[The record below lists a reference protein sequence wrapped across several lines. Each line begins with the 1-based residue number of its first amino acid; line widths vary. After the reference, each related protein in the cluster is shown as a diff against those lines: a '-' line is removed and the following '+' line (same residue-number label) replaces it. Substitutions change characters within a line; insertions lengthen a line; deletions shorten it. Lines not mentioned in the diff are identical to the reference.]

1 MEEYQQITL
10 HASGDDN
17 GKSRREMPIIV
28 LLLCP
33 LCYHNTETDVMT
45 RQEFDYFSESVR
57 AKLLAVAKAFGR
69 FGAAGGDDPED
80 IVQEAL
86 TTLWGLYDS
95 GYPVRDA
102 EALAVK
108 ITKTVCV
115 AHYRRRRLR
124 HQPLRGDAYEG
135 GAPATAATDLSDFVE
150 IRRRLYA
157 GLSDTERICLDLRNS
172 EGLSLDEIAA
182 ATGKPKDSVKTT
194 ISAAR
199 RKMLEQLKK
208 EL

>member
-1 MEEYQQITL
+1 MRLIF
-10 HASGDDN
+10 
-17 GKSRREMPIIV
+17 
-28 LLLCP
+28 LLYFS
-33 LCYHNTETDVMT
+33 LCYHNTETDIMT
-45 RQEFDYFSESVR
+45 RQEFDIFSESVR
-57 AKLLAVAKAFGR
+57 AKLLAAARSFGR

-102 EALAVK
+102 EALVVK

-115 AHYRRRRLR
+115 AHYRRRNLR
-124 HQPLRGDAYEG
+124 QLPLRGDAIEG
-135 GAPATAATDLSDFVE
+135 GPPATAATDLEDYLL
-150 IRRRLYA
+150 IRRRMYA
-157 GLSDTERICLDLRNS
+157 VLTDTQRTCLDLRNT
-172 EGLSLDEIAA
+172 EGLSLDEIAVL
-182 ATGKPKDSVKTT
+182 TGKPKNSVKST

-199 RKMLEQLKK
+199 KKMLEQMKK

>member
-1 MEEYQQITL
+1 ML
-10 HASGDDN
+10 NPPVSDRN
-17 GKSRREMPIIV
+17 WRFFV
-28 LLLCP
+28 LLLGQV
-33 LCYHNTETDVMT
+33 CYLYVETTEMT
-45 RQEFDYFSESVR
+45 RQEFDIFSEGVR
-57 AKLLAVAKAFGR
+57 AKLLAVARSFGR
-69 FGAAGGDDPED
+69 FGRAGDGEAED
-80 IVQEAL
+80 VVQEAL
-86 TTLWGLYDS
+86 TALWGLSDS

-108 ITKTVCV
+108 ITKNTCV
-115 AHYRRRRLR
+115 AHYRRSRMRP
-124 HQPLRGDAYEG
+124 QPLRGDAYEG
-135 GAPATAATDLSDFVE
+135 GAPATAATDLSDYVE

-157 GLSDTERICLDLRNS
+157 GLSDTERVCLDLRNA

-182 ATGKPKDSVKTT
+182 ATGKPKDSVKST